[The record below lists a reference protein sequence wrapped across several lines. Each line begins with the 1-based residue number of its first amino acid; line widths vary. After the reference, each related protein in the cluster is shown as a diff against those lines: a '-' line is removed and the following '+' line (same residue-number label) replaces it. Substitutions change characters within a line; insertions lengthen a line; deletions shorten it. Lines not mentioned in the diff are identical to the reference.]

1 MTGSPPRP
9 PLALCLGITGHRALS
24 PADAA
29 LLEQRL
35 PLLLGQ
41 FETALAGL
49 RSGAAGLFADEPT
62 SLTLVS
68 PLAEGADQ
76 IAAAA
81 ALAGGWHLDAV
92 LPLPPADYGQDME
105 ADDRQ
110 RLADLL
116 ARARTVWTL
125 PDRQPGGRIST
136 RGYELVGDA
145 TLAQSDLLIAAW
157 DGKRARG
164 PGGTAQVV
172 ENAIRRGIP
181 VIHLPTRADG
191 RPELLWGGFAAMDV
205 SMWHPEDVPRRPLDD
220 VAVTDVLKALLL
232 PPDDEALAVFFAESE
247 QRSHFRVEWP
257 LLQVIAGTTPFRLSM
272 LRSRPYH
279 EAAAQDWAAYRGS
292 AASIGGSGVIDPFQ
306 KAFAWADGLAVH
318 YAQVYR
324 SGMVFNFVGAALAVL
339 LSLAAFL
346 LPQKK
351 LPLLE
356 FELALIFAL
365 IANTTMGTRRQWHR
379 RWLDYRFLAEQ
390 LRPLKSLK
398 LAAAAAPPF
407 RKRVAERRWTD
418 WYALSLWRSTPM
430 VSGLAGANTAQA
442 LGEHVAAHEIDDQVA
457 YYAAV
462 ARRMHLLDHRLHQ
475 VGSVLLVLTIITGSV
490 MLFGLLAGVPAIKAI
505 VPVLAV
511 LSAALPTIGAA
522 VFGIRNAGDF
532 AGVAGRSADTSIR
545 LSAAAELLRRDGID
559 YATTAR
565 VIEEASAIMLAD
577 LSEWRSSYAYR
588 KLAIPS

>member
-1 MTGSPPRP
+1 MTGTPPRP
-9 PLALCLGITGHRALS
+9 PLALCLGITGHRSLS

-29 LLEQRL
+29 LLDQRI
-35 PLLLGQ
+35 PVLLGK
-41 FETALAGL
+41 FETALGRL
-49 RSGAAGLFADEPT
+49 RSNAPGLFADVPT
-62 SLTLVS
+62 TLTLVS

-76 IAAAA
+76 IAAGA
-81 ALAGGWHLDAV
+81 ALRDGWNLDAV
-92 LPLPPADYGQDME
+92 LPLPPADYGKDMNE
-105 ADDRQ
+105 AGREQ
-110 RLADLL
+110 LASLL

-125 PDRQPGGRIST
+125 PDREPGGRISN

-181 VIHLPTRADG
+181 VVHLPTRVDG
-191 RPELLWGGFAAMDV
+191 SPELLWGGFAAMDV

-220 VAVTDVLKALLL
+220 AAVADVLKALLL
-232 PPDDEALAVFFAESE
+232 PPDDEALQTFFSETE
-247 QRSHFRVEWP
+247 QRTHFRLEWP
-257 LLQVIAGTTPFRLSM
+257 LLQVIAGTISFRRSM
-272 LRSRPYH
+272 VRSRPFQ
-279 EAAAQDWAAYRGS
+279 EAAAADWAEYRKS
-292 AASIGGSGVIDPFQ
+292 VAAIGGAAIIDPFQ

-339 LSLAAFL
+339 LSLTAFL

-356 FELALIFAL
+356 FELALIAAL
-365 IANTTMGTRRQWHR
+365 IINTTMGTRQQWHR

-430 VSGLAGANTAQA
+430 VPSMAGRGAAQA

-462 ARRMHLLDHRLHQ
+462 AHRMHLLDHRLHQ
-475 VGSVLLVLTIITGSV
+475 VGSVLLVLTIITGST
-490 MLFGLLAGVPAIKAI
+490 MLFGLLASVPTIKAI

-532 AGVAGRSADTSIR
+532 AGVAGRSADTSCR

-565 VIEEASAIMLAD
+565 AVEEASAIMLAD